1 MSLLEQPEAVGEAFK
16 TFLREREFGA
26 SRAVV
31 GVPARWMIAMEK
43 DVPPAGEEQ
52 ARSMLRLQAER
63 LAVAENGDM
72 VFDYVGK
79 ADTAHATK
87 VLLVGMQRQ
96 RVDAVERMLTA
107 AGLNVVAIT
116 SSALALALGATG
128 AERDRPMLLVGRQG
142 AEMVWRHGGAP
153 RMLRHVA
160 IAAVNGHGPVS
171 VGPLGIEL
179 SRAVALTRVNGQATA
194 RELMLWDAVGLSSA
208 QVSELAERTGLA
220 VRSGDARKELG
231 VESVNGQD
239 GGGAAGTEAF
249 APALALAVAG
259 ADRDLLPVDFK
270 HTRLAPVKVA
280 RVGRKTAWGGL
291 IATVVVIGTFLL
303 YWDVRAREIDLARL
317 TKDLDTHKNEFKAA
331 ENMVGRV
338 TYSRG
343 FFETRPP
350 YLECMRDVTVAFPTR
365 ESEQIWVT
373 TLTLRE
379 NRKGQIQGRANNNET
394 VRTVLES
401 LKRSSKFTGVQLM
414 DLRDSGGRTREVTF
428 SIGFTYIAVE

>member
-1 MSLLEQPEAVGEAFK
+1 
-16 TFLREREFGA
+16 
-26 SRAVV
+26 
-31 GVPARWMIAMEK
+31 
-43 DVPPAGEEQ
+43 
-52 ARSMLRLQAER
+52 
-63 LAVAENGDM
+63 
-72 VFDYVGK
+72 
-79 ADTAHATK
+79 
-87 VLLVGMQRQ
+87 
-96 RVDAVERMLTA
+96 MLTA

-171 VGPLGIEL
+171 VGPLGLEL

-220 VRSGDARKELG
+220 VRPGDARKELG

-239 GGGAAGTEAF
+239 GGGDAF

-270 HTRLAPVKVA
+270 HTRLAPVKAA
-280 RVGRKTAWGGL
+280 RVGRKTAWGGT
-291 IATVVVIGTFLL
+291 IATVVVLGTFLL

-317 TKDLDTHKNEFKAA
+317 TKDLDTHKSEFKAA

-401 LKRSSKFTGVQLM
+401 LKRSPKFTGVQLI

-428 SIGFTYIAVE
+428 SIGFSYIAVE